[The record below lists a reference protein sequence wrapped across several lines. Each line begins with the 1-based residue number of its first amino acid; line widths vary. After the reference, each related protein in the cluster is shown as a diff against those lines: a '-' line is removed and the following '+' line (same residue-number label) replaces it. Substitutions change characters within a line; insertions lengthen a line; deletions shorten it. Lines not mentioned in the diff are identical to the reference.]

1 MSFVSY
7 LGPPDGLAVV
17 KPDQLDPSFTLS
29 HESFIKL
36 QRYVLNVMNIR
47 ELPDGDLFAE
57 ARKLR
62 EDAQKHAG
70 KWKNELFPE
79 TVNFANEV
87 GNFADLPI
95 TSAQVILDAIK
106 QGKSATEIVR
116 VVSSEHL
123 GIILEGASQLVEKSS
138 KLISVRGC
146 LLASLIFSTP
156 SCDRSFCRLRSTSF
170 FTILFASVGTGDPEA
185 EHSWRSKRRSKDS
198 GQVRV

>member
-79 TVNFANEV
+79 HFCP
-87 GNFADLPI
+87 GHF
-95 TSAQVILDAIK
+95 
-106 QGKSATEIVR
+106 
-116 VVSSEHL
+116 
-123 GIILEGASQLVEKSS
+123 
-138 KLISVRGC
+138 GC
-146 LLASLIFSTP
+146 HQA
-156 SCDRSFCRLRSTSF
+156 
-170 FTILFASVGTGDPEA
+170 
-185 EHSWRSKRRSKDS
+185 
-198 GQVRV
+198 GQVRH